1 MKIAHLAMTLAL
13 VAACSE
19 ATDGV
24 IAQAWSPPIADAP
37 GDDAVG
43 ATQGDGSAAPAK
55 LDASVVTASVVLLN
69 ELSPGGE
76 WVEIVNAGTT
86 PVDLG
91 GWMVADR
98 DKETG
103 GPKKKDGATFPAG
116 TTLAPGAYG
125 IILGGGADSG
135 DACPVGGQAFCTRAD
150 FGISKK
156 DGETIFLLDPDGTTL
171 GTMVFPPSPDI
182 AKTSSWCRTPDADP
196 AAGFRLCEATPG
208 AAN

>member
-1 MKIAHLAMTLAL
+1 MKIARLAITLAL
-13 VAACSE
+13 LAACSE

-24 IAQAWSPPIADAP
+24 IAQAWSPPIADEA

-43 ATQGDGSAAPAK
+43 ATQKDGSATPAK

-76 WVEIVNAGTT
+76 WVEIVNAGEA

-98 DKETG
+98 DKATG
-103 GPKKKDGATFPAG
+103 GPKTKDGAIFPAG

-125 IILGGGADSG
+125 IVLGGGVDAG
-135 DACPVGGQAFCTRAD
+135 DPCPVGGQAFCTRAG

-156 DGETIFLLDPDGTTL
+156 DGETIFLLAPTGETL

-196 AAGFRLCEATPG
+196 AASFQLCEATPG
-208 AAN
+208 ATN

>member
-1 MKIAHLAMTLAL
+1 MKIARLATALAL
-13 VAACSE
+13 LAACSE

-24 IAQAWSPPIADAP
+24 VAQAWSPPVADEVGEDAP
-37 GDDAVG
+37 GSKPK
-43 ATQGDGSAAPAK
+43 DGGSTPAK

-76 WVEIVNAGTT
+76 WVEIVNAGEA

-91 GWMVADR
+91 GFVVADR

-103 GPKKKDGATFPAG
+103 GPKTKDGVTFPAG
-116 TTLAPGAYG
+116 TMLAPGAYG
-125 IILGGGADSG
+125 IVLGGGVDAG
-135 DACPVGGQAFCTRAD
+135 DPCPVGDQTFCTRAG

-156 DGETIFLLDPDGTTL
+156 DGETIFLLAPEGETV

-182 AKTSSWCRTPDADP
+182 PKTSSWCRTPNADP
-196 AAGFRLCEATPG
+196 RASFQVCASTPG